1 MQIEYINRLV
11 PGVQNY
17 IDAEKQKVRE
27 LFIYLFILKYIT

>member
-1 MQIEYINRLV
+1 MEYINRLF

-27 LFIYLFILKYIT
+27 LFIWIMRIFIN